1 MASEARTPNQRW
13 ETGVAH
19 DPRSEE
25 IYKSVAKIDFDLNDD
40 GFCFKSGGDGD
51 NGEELMYLLDE
62 HFQRQDEALQHQ
74 REQAWP
80 KETFDLTSHHVEL
93 DVISAVQEVLAELG
107 RARAKFQPFP
117 SEHHGYAVL
126 LEEVDELWEEVRSK
140 DATPENVRAEAV
152 QVAAMG
158 LRFILD
164 LCGPGE
170 RKEAK
175 RES

>member
-1 MASEARTPNQRW
+1 MTSEVRTPNQRW
-13 ETGVAH
+13 ETGVSH
-19 DPRSEE
+19 DPRSQE
-25 IYKSVAKIDFDLNDD
+25 IYKSIAKIDFDLNDD

-51 NGEELMYLLDE
+51 NGESLMYLLDE
-62 HFQRQDEALQHQ
+62 HFQRQDEESA
-74 REQAWP
+74 P
-80 KETFDLTSHHVEL
+80 DL
-93 DVISAVQEVLAELG
+93 AVVVKEVLEELG

-175 RES
+175 RGS

>member
-1 MASEARTPNQRW
+1 MTDPRDKRFNQRW
-13 ETGVAH
+13 EDGVPH

-25 IYKSVAKIDFDLNDD
+25 IYKSIADLDFRLQNDY
-40 GFCFKSGGDGD
+40 FCWKSGGDGD
-51 NGEELMYLLDE
+51 NGETLMYLMDE
-62 HFQRQDEALQHQ
+62 HFQRKDE
-74 REQAWP
+74 ETWP
-80 KETFDLTSHHVEL
+80 KGETFDLTSHHVDT
-93 DVISAVQEVLAELG
+93 DVISAVQEVLVELG
-107 RARAKFQPFP
+107 KARAKFNPFP

-126 LEEVDELWEEVRSK
+126 LEEVHELWEEVRSK

-175 RES
+175 RGS

>member
-1 MASEARTPNQRW
+1 MTSEARTPNQRW
-13 ETGVAH
+13 ETGVPH

-25 IYKSVAKIDFDLNDD
+25 IYKSIAQIDFDLNHD

-51 NGEELMYLLDE
+51 NGEDLMYLLDE
-62 HFQRQDEALQHQ
+62 HFQRQDE
-74 REQAWP
+74 QAAP
-80 KETFDLTSHHVEL
+80 DLAA
-93 DVISAVQEVLAELG
+93 AVKEVLEELG
-107 RARAKFQPFP
+107 RARTKFQPFP

-140 DATPENVRAEAV
+140 DAKPENIRAEAV

-175 RES
+175 REP